1 MPIEYY
7 LAPVELITLGT
18 RQSTGSRAEVYRNQM
33 ADPSL
38 ARISNMIP
46 AAGVKAWCAT
56 ALDAP
61 QEVHDAIAADGT
73 IQRVPTNV
81 LTRTWGELS
90 AAVQNAVLNAMAARR
105 IPSDW
110 ITADTTIRQIIG
122 YILRCLDLTVRMAGE
137 GRIYP
142 EADLTQ
148 TFGTLPAATRT
159 SIRNFANA
167 HGIANA
173 DITTATAIR
182 VVVRRLIESF
192 PFGEFVFLDERFS
205 GAIQAA
211 PQSAL
216 DRLASNVLEGLGL

>member
-1 MPIEYY
+1 MPVEYY
-7 LAPVELITLGT
+7 LSPVELITRGT
-18 RQSTGSRAEVYRNQM
+18 RQSTGSRVEIYRDQL
-33 ADPSL
+33 ADPSQ
-38 ARISNMIP
+38 ARLSSIIP
-46 AAGVKAWCAT
+46 AAGVKAWCAS

-61 QEVHDAIAADGT
+61 QAVHDAIAADGT

-81 LTRTWGELS
+81 LSRTWGELGT
-90 AAVQNAVLNAMAARR
+90 AVQNAALNAMAARR

-110 ITADTTIRQIIG
+110 ITDATTIRQIIG
-122 YILRCLDLTVRMAGE
+122 YILRCLDLTVRMGAE
-137 GRIYP
+137 SRIYP

-182 VVVRRLIESF
+182 VVVRRLIEAF
-192 PFGEFVFLDERFS
+192 PFDEFIFLDERFS

-216 DRLASNVLEGLGL
+216 DRLTSNVLGTLGL